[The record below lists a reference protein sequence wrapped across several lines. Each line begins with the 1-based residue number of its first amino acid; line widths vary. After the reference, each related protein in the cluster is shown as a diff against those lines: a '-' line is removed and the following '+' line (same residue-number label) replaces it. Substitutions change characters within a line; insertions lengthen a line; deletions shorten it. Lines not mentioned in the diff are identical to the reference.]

1 MLQWISGCIF
11 PFSLW
16 FSQSEIA
23 GSYGNSIFNFLRNL
37 HTVLHNGCTNLHSHQ
52 QFEFEPFYPCRLQ
65 NLLFIDFLMM
75 AVLTSVKWY
84 LIIVLICVS
93 LTVISAS
100 FHVLS
105 GYQNITFLKGFWKF
119 TANSSTPVDCKG
131 MLILFQIFPV

>member
-23 GSYGNSIFNFLRNL
+23 GSYSNSIFNFLRNL

-52 QFEFEPFYPCRLQ
+52 QFEFPFSPCHLQ
-65 NLLFIDFLMM
+65 NVLFIDFLMT
-75 AVLTSVKWY
+75 AVLTNVKWY
-84 LIIVLICVS
+84 LIIVLIRFS
-93 LTVISAS
+93 LIVISGS

-105 GYQNITFLKGFWKF
+105 GHENITFLKGFWKF
-119 TANSSTPVDCKG
+119 TANISTPVDCKG